1 MNKKALLMFTAI
13 AAIVVVEGTL
23 AVVVPAQAQQFQNIQ
38 TNNQQACTR
47 DCYNNQNVQ
56 GNNDQGACL
65 ERCAGNVNNQANK
78 IGNDNNQ
85 GNFDFGQ

>member
-13 AAIVVVEGTL
+13 AAAIVVVEGIL

-65 ERCAGNVNNQANK
+65 ERCAGNVNNQ
-78 IGNDNNQ
+78 

>member
-1 MNKKALLMFTAI
+1 
-13 AAIVVVEGTL
+13 
-23 AVVVPAQAQQFQNIQ
+23 VPAQAQQFQNIQ

-65 ERCAGNVNNQANK
+65 ERCTGNVNNQANA
-78 IGNDNNQ
+78 GNDNTQ
-85 GNFDFGQ
+85 TIDFSQ